1 MRSASRCTWIVAGVA
16 IFGAAGGVMFMLFAG
31 EWLFIDERPESA
43 DAILLLSG
51 EPSRALHAAELFS
64 RGLAPIVYVPKP
76 VHTHSQKLL
85 GEMGISFPPQ
95 EQLYEEILVR
105 KGVPKDR
112 IRVHG
117 SGFVSTVEEALAARG
132 LSLGPLHTLLVVTSP
147 YHVRRVKMIFGS
159 VLPQVRV
166 IVVADPREPYPP
178 RWWTN
183 QDVARNVVLETLK
196 IAFFLAGGRY
206 TSADEREDGS

>member
-1 MRSASRCTWIVAGVA
+1 MKGTSRCAWIVAGFA
-16 IFGAAGGVMFMLFAG
+16 IFAAAGGALFLLFAT
-31 EWLFIDERPESA
+31 EWLFIDERPEAA

-51 EPSRALHAAELFS
+51 EPSRALQAAELFS
-64 RGLAPIVYVPKP
+64 RGLAPVVYVPRP
-76 VHTHSQKLL
+76 AHSHSQKLL
-85 GEMGISFPPQ
+85 EEMGIPFPPQ

-117 SGFVSTVEEALAARG
+117 SGFVSTVEEVVAARG
-132 LSLGPLHTLLVVTSP
+132 LSLGPRRTLLVVTSP
-147 YHVRRVKMIFGS
+147 YHVRRVKMIFRS

-166 IVVADPREPYPP
+166 IVVADPREPYPR

-206 TSADEREDGS
+206 TSAAERQDGN